1 MSGLCKHNSNWKTIV
16 FAIVKARI
24 GSHKTVHII
33 KLGLGKRLI
42 NILLLIHK
50 FCQ

>member
-1 MSGLCKHNSNWKTIV
+1 MVWDIYIAHGIV
-16 FAIVKARI
+16 FVIVKARV

-33 KLGLGKRLI
+33 KLRLEKRLI
-42 NILLLIHK
+42 NISLLIHK